1 MWPVMVCLSLN
12 EIFYGEI
19 IFHLKRILKSFKT
32 IIVKVNAEKVCAR
45 FHHTLNILFRNAEYR
60 GTFQV
65 HKLVHDY

>member
-1 MWPVMVCLSLN
+1 MMCLSLK

-45 FHHTLNILFRNAEYR
+45 FHHTLNNLSRNAEYC